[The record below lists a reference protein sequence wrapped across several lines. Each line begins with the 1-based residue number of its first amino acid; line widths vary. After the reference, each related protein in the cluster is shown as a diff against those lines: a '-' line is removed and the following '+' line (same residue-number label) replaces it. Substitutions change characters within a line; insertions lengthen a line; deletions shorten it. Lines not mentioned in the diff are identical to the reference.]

1 MSTFNKKAVETVKID
16 WKPDKASDTPLYAQV
31 IAYFTEQISNGTWAG
46 GQNIPSQRQLAKQF
60 DVNRSTIV
68 EATTELIAMGLLETS
83 YGGGTKVS
91 RDSWMHLLHAGSPR
105 WQTYIDAGAF
115 QSNHSA
121 VQLINRFEFEPGYVR
136 MCTGELSPDVI
147 QKELV
152 KEALDHLSGKDL
164 ELNYSNP
171 YGSPELRQAIKRH
184 LRKKGID
191 VPVSNI
197 LVVSGALQALH
208 LISYGIVPVKSKV
221 YVESPSYLE
230 SLNIFQSSGSFL
242 VPIPMDRNGIL
253 PWMIPNTGASGVN
266 SLLYTIPTFQNPTGR
281 LMPLNRRKELLMYCV
296 KNNIPIIED
305 DTLCDLWLD
314 ESPPPPLK
322 ALDDNNNVIYVGS
335 MSKCFSPGLRVGWVV
350 APESIIRR
358 LADVKMQ
365 MDYGVSSLSQ
375 QIAQELFESGLY
387 ERGME
392 NIRACLRERR
402 TLMGELLE
410 IYFSNLATWNI
421 PDGGFFLWLRLTG
434 KISAQQVFENA
445 LKEKILVPPGSI
457 YDSDCS
463 ACIRL
468 SYGFLGDEEMES
480 AMRRLA
486 EIIRRIQKRK

>member
-1 MSTFNKKAVETVKID
+1 MSKFNKKAVETVEID
-16 WKPDKASDTPLYAQV
+16 WKPDKDSDTSLYAQI
-31 IAYFTEQISNGTWAG
+31 IAYFTEKISNGSWAG

-68 EATTELIAMGLLETS
+68 EATTELISMGLLETS
-83 YGGGTKVS
+83 YGGGTRVT
-91 RDSWMHLLHAGSPR
+91 RDSWMHLLHSGSPR

-121 VQLINRFEFEPGYVR
+121 VQLINRFEFEPGYIR
-136 MCTGELSPDVI
+136 MCTGELSPDI
-147 QKELV
+147 IPQELV
-152 KEALDHLSGKDL
+152 KEALTHLSGKDL

-171 YGSPELRQAIKRH
+171 YGSLGLRQAIKKH
-184 LRKKGID
+184 LQKVGID
-191 VPVSNI
+191 VPLSNI
-197 LVVSGALQALH
+197 LIVSGALQAIH
-208 LISYGIVPVKSKV
+208 LISAGMVPAKSKV

-253 PWMIPNTGASGVN
+253 PWMIPGTASGGN

-296 KNNIPIIED
+296 KNSIPIIED
-305 DTLCDLWLD
+305 DTLYDLWLD
-314 ESPPPPLK
+314 ETPPPPLK

-375 QIAQELFESGLY
+375 QIAEELFESGLY
-387 ERGME
+387 ELGLE
-392 NIRACLRERR
+392 NIRSCLKKRR
-402 TLMGELLE
+402 KKMEELLE
-410 IYFSNLATWNI
+410 IYFSNLAVWSI
-421 PDGGFFLWLRLTG
+421 PEGGFFIWLRLKG
-434 KISAQQVFENA
+434 KISAQQVFESA

-468 SYGFLGDEEMES
+468 SYGFLTEEEMES
-480 AMRRLA
+480 GMRRLA
-486 EIIRRIQKRK
+486 EVIRHIKRKK